1 MTNDLYGA
9 SPPPPPPPMMTGGRS
24 YPPPSGWAPPA
35 YPVWPKVIASF
46 VAGAVLSAFC
56 IIQVAPRDGRATLST
71 AGGTFVNADGAVVN
85 ADGAVVDAAGQ
96 PAVYETV
103 TDASGK
109 TVRRVVSGAGG
120 SSGGSSGGG
129 GGSGANG
136 VAGGLGTPGS
146 GAIDGTTGRKGGDTK
161 GGTNVGGGGPGGG
174 GTGNTVPGGPGGPTE
189 CKAGRNGGATDT
201 GVSATEIKIAATVVK
216 DGPGK
221 SLLESSETGMRA
233 VVNKVNAAGG
243 ICGRRLA
250 LTTVNDGWDPSRGRD
265 YIKRFIDDGTF
276 ALPVVPSSEGLSEAI
291 RSGLIKDSG
300 IPVVGTNGLRIDQY
314 SDPFVFPVGSATV
327 SIMRAMVKYA
337 YEAKGARSF
346 GIVWDSK
353 YKFGKEGADAFKA
366 YVASL
371 PGASIKADQPL
382 DPLASSFGNEA
393 QSFNTAC
400 GNTGS
405 ASGCDMAVLLLV
417 PDTAGKWKAANPGT
431 GAGRGR
437 LTYGAQT
444 LFTDDFGRA
453 CAAWCAGMVV
463 WTGYNPP
470 IPPLDS
476 KAGVSTFVNDV
487 RAISPSI
494 DYRNQFLQGAYLGM
508 QVFVDAATACS
519 PNLTRACVRQRLE
532 TSDFSTDLSSTLS
545 WRPAKH
551 YANKSAQAFSI
562 DATGGSFN
570 GWRFEQTGF
579 IQDPNL

>member
-1 MTNDLYGA
+1 MNDPSEAPVLPAAPAGPYYPA
-9 SPPPPPPPMMTGGRS
+9 AAWTPPV
-24 YPPPSGWAPPA
+24 
-35 YPVWPKVIASF
+35 YPVWPKVIAAF
-46 VAGAVLSAFC
+46 VAGALVSAFSV
-56 IIQVAPRDGRATLST
+56 IQIAPRDSQRAATLSA
-71 AGGTFVNADGAVVN
+71 AGDSFVTDDGV
-85 ADGAVVDAAGQ
+85 VVDDAGVPLSEEAAAAGT
-96 PAVYETV
+96 ETV
-103 TDASGK
+103 TDASGR
-109 TVRRVVSGAGG
+109 TVRRVVGGAGATSAAAGAAAPSGAAPKAGVPKTGTPGAPATGG
-120 SSGGSSGGG
+120 TGGTAGREAGAAAGGATTGGGTTGGGTGTSGGG
-129 GGSGANG
+129 GGPA
-136 VAGGLGTPGS
+136 
-146 GAIDGTTGRKGGDTK
+146 
-161 GGTNVGGGGPGGG
+161 
-174 GTGNTVPGGPGGPTE
+174 E
-189 CKAGRNGGATDT
+189 CKAGRNGGVTDT
-201 GVSATEIKIAATVVK
+201 GVTATEIKIAATVVK

-233 VVNKVNAAGG
+233 VVNKVNAGGG

-265 YIKRFIDDGTF
+265 FIKRFIDDGNF

-314 SDPFVFPVGSATV
+314 NDPFVFPVGSATV
-327 SIMRAMVKYA
+327 SIMRAMAKYA
-337 YEAKGARSF
+337 YEVKGARNF
-346 GIVWDSK
+346 GIVWDNK
-353 YKFGKEGADAFKA
+353 YKFGKEGADAFKE
-366 YVASL
+366 YVNSL
-371 PGASIKADQPL
+371 DGASIKADQPL

-393 QSFNTAC
+393 QNFNTAC
-400 GNTGS
+400 GNSGS
-405 ASGCDMAVLLLV
+405 ASGCDMVVLLLV

-444 LFTDDFGRA
+444 LFTDDFGRT
-453 CAAWCAGMVV
+453 CAAWCSGMVV

-508 QVFVDAATACS
+508 QVFVDAVTACS
-519 PNLTRACVRQRLE
+519 PSLTRACVNARLE
-532 TSDFSTDLSSTLS
+532 STDFATDLSSTLS
-545 WRPAKH
+545 WRPGKH
-551 YANKSAQAFSI
+551 HANKAAQAFSI

-579 IQDPNL
+579 VQDPKL